1 MTTTI
6 TVLGA
11 TGGIGAAVTHAA
23 EQRGDLRVRAVNR
36 SGDAQVA
43 PTTER
48 IAADIESPAGA
59 RAALGDVHASEE
71 HEHVVVLAAQP
82 PYHAWGEGR
91 FERLLDNVLAA
102 AAATGAKLVFVD
114 NLYAYDSTAGPITEK
129 SPAAA
134 NRKGVLREQIARR
147 ALAAHERGEVRVTI
161 GGFSDYFGPGPGADA
176 ALSVTAI
183 DPALA
188 GRRMRALFELD
199 VPHAFAYLPDVAE
212 MFLTLALDERADGR
226 RWVLPHQ
233 PPVTQREAQRMVAA
247 AAGTVPRHGR
257 ITPIML
263 RLAGL
268 VDRDLRELLV
278 IRDQWEQPFEVDGS
292 AFTATFGPH
301 HLTPLAEAVGATVA
315 AARAADARP

>member
-1 MTTTI
+1 MTSTI

-11 TGGIGAAVTHAA
+11 TGGAGAAITRAA
-23 EQRGDLRVRAVNR
+23 QERGDLRVRAVNR
-36 SGDAQVA
+36 GGSAEA
-43 PTTER
+43 AATTER
-48 IAADIESPAGA
+48 IAADIETAEGA
-59 RAALGDVHASEE
+59 RAALGGIRANADGD
-71 HEHVVVLAAQP
+71 HVVVLAAQP
-82 PYHAWGEGR
+82 PYHAWGDGR

-102 AAATGAKLVFVD
+102 TAEVGGKLVFVD

-129 SPAAA
+129 SPPAP
-134 NRKGVLREQIARR
+134 NRKGRLREQVARR
-147 ALAAHERGEVRVTI
+147 ALAAHEQGQVRVTI

-176 ALSVTAI
+176 VLSVTAI

-212 MFLTLALDERADGR
+212 MFLTLALDDRADGH

-247 AAGTVPRHGR
+247 AAGTAPRHGR
-257 ITPIML
+257 LGPLAL
-263 RLAGL
+263 RLGGL
-268 VDRDLRELLV
+268 VERDLRELLA
-278 IRDQWEQPFEVDGS
+278 IRDQWEQPYEVDGS

-301 HLTPLAEAVGATVA
+301 HLTPMDEAVTATVT
-315 AARAADARP
+315 ARQDHDVT